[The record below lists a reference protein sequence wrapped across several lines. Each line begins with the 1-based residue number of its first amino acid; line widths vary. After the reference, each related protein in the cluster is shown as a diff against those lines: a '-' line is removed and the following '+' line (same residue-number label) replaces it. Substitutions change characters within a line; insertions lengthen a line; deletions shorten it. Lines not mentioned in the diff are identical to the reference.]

1 MTLEE
6 RVEALE
12 EFIGNMNRIRAVY
25 ANSLQAIC
33 DKYLS
38 PLYIATYDSTHKNYL
53 TIANYPGAVE
63 TVNDI
68 PRNVI
73 FDIRPSH
80 DLDMTGETVAK
91 LRFQGTIIED
101 GEPQVKILEFP
112 LRKFDPNSQ
121 GNLIEL
127 SSGDFLYGITY
138 PIYIN
143 SQGVAIISTS
153 DTGTRALSEIAALEN
168 VVDLLQTAVEG
179 LSTSATITSLTSST
193 AEITNLHVGGTLTLG
208 SGAVVLPSG
217 STCSI
222 PTTDGGVANKQ
233 YVDNQ
238 IAAKI
243 NEYHNRFHIFG
254 TAEASAALSPD
265 TVPNNAIYYRYQ

>member
-12 EFIGNMNRIRAVY
+12 EFIGNMNKIRAVY

-38 PLYIATYDSTHKNYL
+38 PLYIAQYDASHKNYL

-63 TVNDI
+63 TVSDI

-91 LRFQGTIIED
+91 LRFQGTTIVD
-101 GEPQVKILEFP
+101 GEVQTKILEFP
-112 LRKFDPNSQ
+112 LRKFNPESQ

-153 DTGTRALSEIAALEN
+153 DTGTRALSEIASVAEDVEALH
-168 VVDLLQTAVEG
+168 TAITN
-179 LSTSATITSLTSST
+179 LATAATITTLTSSN
-193 AEITNLHVGGTLTLG
+193 ASITNLTVGGTLTLG

-217 STCSI
+217 STCST
-222 PTTDGGVANKQ
+222 PTTDTGVANKQ
-233 YVDNQ
+233 YVDDQ
-238 IAAKI
+238 ITAKI
-243 NEYHNRFHIFG
+243 NEYHNKFHIFG